1 MTVDT
6 QPPAPPGSAAGSL
19 VLTPPAPS
27 APVTEAQATSAVKLD
42 PATEAKLDATVSSF
56 VQTLT
61 TLDVHS
67 SDFQKK
73 VDSVSAMGDDDI
85 RQSAQVSNNL
95 LNKPVAAMSSGVFDP
110 TSQVAGSLVKLR
122 PQVEDLDP
130 AKQGILHGTERK
142 ILGIN

>member
-1 MTVDT
+1 MTVDN
-6 QPPAPPGSAAGSL
+6 QPAPIESDPGAL
-19 VLTPPAPS
+19 FLTPPEPV
-27 APVTEAQATSAVKLD
+27 APVPPAQATSGVKLG

-56 VQTLT
+56 VQSLT

-67 SDFQKK
+67 TDFQKK

-85 RQSAQVSNNL
+85 RQSAQVSHNL

-122 PQVEDLDP
+122 RTVEDLDP
-130 AKQGILHGTERK
+130 GKQGILHGTERK
-142 ILGIN
+142 ILGIIP